1 MVRLVLAAFI
11 AATALVGCGSS
22 QVAVTES
29 APDKAAIAES
39 KAAWTPD
46 KVEAF
51 KKAHAEEGRLTLA
64 KPPGWDGKA
73 FMLADAKKHPLFLN
87 CRGDELVI
95 QLDKQFSNPMD
106 TVVVLEP

>member
-51 KKAHAEEGRLTLA
+51 KKAHAEEGRLTPGEKMA
-64 KPPGWDGKA
+64 KNITSDQ
-73 FMLADAKKHPLFLN
+73 AKK
-87 CRGDELVI
+87 
-95 QLDKQFSNPMD
+95 
-106 TVVVLEP
+106 